1 MSSLTLARNSQVGT
15 LEAGFKVLGQ
25 PSVAIEPSESAL
37 DNPAPRQD
45 DKAADG
51 IGTLDDLDD
60 PLADFVESG
69 VELGAAV
76 GAVGKD
82 MPQPRMEMSD
92 RGQRCAIAIL
102 DVGFGRPNFRGAGS
116 KASISAHSS
125 SVTSLA

>member
-51 IGTLDDLDD
+51 MERLTISMVHWPILSRVVFSLV
-60 PLADFVESG
+60 PL
-69 VELGAAV
+69 
-76 GAVGKD
+76 
-82 MPQPRMEMSD
+82 
-92 RGQRCAIAIL
+92 
-102 DVGFGRPNFRGAGS
+102 
-116 KASISAHSS
+116 
-125 SVTSLA
+125 